1 MNREDILK
9 VYEEGP
15 EAVVELVQ
23 SLFAIIARLE
33 ERIKKLEDQ
42 VNKNSRNSSKPP
54 STDGFKKPQPKSLRE
69 KGKHPVG
76 GQKGHPGRT
85 LSMTDQPDY
94 INVQRVLTCS
104 CGHDLKEIEVM
115 RRERRQV
122 WDIPPQ
128 TMEVIE
134 HQIEVKICPICGCL
148 NKGEFPSDVTAP
160 VQYGTGVKSMMSYL
174 SQFQLLPYDR
184 IRLFFHDLFK
194 QDISQATVIQANEVL
209 FEQLEEVETDLAKR
223 IQTSPVAHFD
233 ETGVRVEGNLHWLH
247 VASTS
252 ECTHY
257 SVQTKRGQ
265 EGMAAAGI
273 IPSFFGIA
281 VHDAWGPYWK
291 YPCLHALCNAH
302 LLRELTFIFEQEGQA
317 WANTMSKLLLEI
329 KKRVWVKKDSTDS
342 LERTEIMTFVQRYN
356 RVLEMGL
363 AEDARLNPPQ
373 PQTVKKRGRVKQS
386 KAKNLLDRLAV
397 HQKEVLA
404 FMHDWSVPFDNNL
417 AERDVRMMKVQQKIS
432 GTFRSKQGAVT
443 FCRIRGF
450 ISTLRKH
457 SLSVMEGIRAAFEGD
472 SILPPFCS

>member
-69 KGKHPVG
+69 KGQHPVG

-85 LSMTDQPDY
+85 LSMTDQPDH
-94 INVQRVLTCS
+94 ISVHRVLTCS
-104 CGHDLKEIEVM
+104 CGHDLEEIEVL

-128 TMEVIE
+128 TMEVME
-134 HQIEVKICPICGCL
+134 HQIEVKKCSVCGCL
-148 NKGEFPSDVTAP
+148 NKAEFPSDVTAP
-160 VQYGTGVKSMMSYL
+160 VQYGTGFKSLMSYL

-194 QDISQATVIQANEVL
+194 QDISQATFIQANEVL
-209 FEQLEEVETDLAKR
+209 FEQLEAVETDLAKR

-233 ETGVRVEGNLHWLH
+233 ETGVRVEGKLHWLH

-265 EGMAAAGI
+265 LGMNAANILPEFA
-273 IPSFFGIA
+273 GIA

-317 WANTMSKLLLEI
+317 WADTMTKLLLEI
-329 KKRVWVKKDSTDS
+329 KKSVWKEKDSTDG
-342 LERTEIMTFVQRYN
+342 LEGTKVRSFVQRYDKII
-356 RVLEMGL
+356 EMGL
-363 AEDARLNPPQ
+363 AEDARLNPHQ
-373 PQTVKKRGRVKQS
+373 PKIEKKRGRVKQS

-404 FMHDWSVPFDNNL
+404 FMHDSRVPFDNNL

-432 GTFRSKQGAVT
+432 GTFRSNQGAVT

-457 SLSVMEGIRAAFEGD
+457 SLSVMEGIRAAFEGV

>member
-33 ERIKKLEDQ
+33 QRIKKLEDQ

-69 KGKHPVG
+69 KGKHPIG

-85 LSMTDQPDY
+85 LSMTDQPDH
-94 INVQRVLTCS
+94 ISVHRVKTCS
-104 CGHDLKEIEVM
+104 CGHHLEEIDVL

-128 TMEVIE
+128 TMEVME
-134 HQIEVKICPICGCL
+134 HQIEVKICPVCGCF
-148 NKGEFPSDVTAP
+148 NKGEFPSEVTAP
-160 VQYGTGVKSMMSYL
+160 VQYGTSVKSLMSYL
-174 SQFQLLPYDR
+174 SQFQLMPYDR
-184 IRLFFHDLFK
+184 IRTFFHDLFK
-194 QDISQATVIQANEVL
+194 QDISQATFIQANEVL
-209 FEQLEEVETDLAKR
+209 FERLEEVETVLAER
-223 IQTSPVAHFD
+223 ISTSPVAHFD
-233 ETGVRVEGNLHWLH
+233 ETGVRVEGKLHWLH
-247 VASTS
+247 VASTN

-257 SVQTKRGQ
+257 SVQKKRGQ
-265 EGMAAAGI
+265 EGMAAANILPKFSGT
-273 IPSFFGIA
+273 A

-291 YPCLHALCNAH
+291 YPCFHALCNAH

-329 KKRVWVKKDSTDS
+329 KKCVWEKKDSAAG
-342 LERTEIMTFVQRYN
+342 LEVTEIMTFVQRYD
-356 RVLEMGL
+356 RILEMGL
-363 AEDARLNPPQ
+363 AEDARLNPMQ
-373 PQTVKKRGRVKQS
+373 PQTVKKRGRTKQS

-397 HQKEVLA
+397 HQTEVLA
-404 FMHDWSVPFDNNL
+404 FMHNPSVPFDNNL

-432 GTFRSKQGAVT
+432 GTFRSKQGAAT

-457 SLSVMEGIRAAFEGD
+457 SLSIMEGIRAAFEGD

>member
-23 SLFAIIARLE
+23 SLFSIIARLE
-33 ERIKKLEDQ
+33 KRIKKLEDQ
-42 VNKNSRNSSKPP
+42 INKNSRNSSKPP

-85 LSMTDQPDY
+85 LSMTEQPDH
-94 INVQRVLTCS
+94 IIPHRVLTCS
-104 CGHDLKEIEVM
+104 CGHNLEEIEVL

-122 WDIPPQ
+122 WDVPPQ
-128 TMEVIE
+128 TMEVME
-134 HQIEVKICPICGCL
+134 HQIEVKMCPVCGYL
-148 NKGEFPSDVTAP
+148 NKAEFPSDVTAP
-160 VQYGTGVKSMMSYL
+160 VQYGTGVKSLMSYL

-184 IRLFFHDLFK
+184 IRMFFHDLFK
-194 QDISQATVIQANEVL
+194 QDISQATFIQANEVL
-209 FEQLEEVETDLAKR
+209 FEQLEEVETDLVKR

-233 ETGVRVEGNLHWLH
+233 ETGVRVEGKLHWLH
-247 VASTS
+247 VASTN
-252 ECTHY
+252 EYTHY

-265 EGMAAAGI
+265 EGMNAAEI
-273 IPSFFGIA
+273 LPEFFGIA

-317 WANTMSKLLLEI
+317 WANTMSELLLEI
-329 KKRVWVKKDSTDS
+329 KKRVRDKKDLAAG
-342 LERTEIMTFVQRYN
+342 LEVKEIMTFVQRYD
-356 RVLEMGL
+356 RILDMGF
-363 AEDARLNPPQ
+363 AEDLGLNPPQ

-386 KAKNLLDRLAV
+386 KAKNLLDRLAE

-404 FMHDWSVPFDNNL
+404 FMYDSRVPFDNNL

-432 GTFRSKQGAVT
+432 GTFRSKQGAAT

-457 SLSVMEGIRAAFEGD
+457 SVSVMAGIRAAFDG
-472 SILPPFCS
+472 SYILSPFF